1 MRQRGWHCS
10 SKVTPSQQHSPAL
23 LPRGHCPP
31 PQPKQGQLPPSLL
44 HSLLDLGQEGAQDPS
59 PQLTWMMQEER
70 RPGLRGGGCWGWGG
84 HAAGRMPVVTAVR
97 VTGQDLGQAQRN
109 PHYFGVTSPKSIA
122 IVQSPQGDDSRP
134 PPPQPPHGDAQLCS
148 DLGCASI
155 LGTYGVTLWGVI
167 PPTSVPTV
175 GTRKKSYSS
184 RETALSTPALWG
196 GLCHLWAHGL
206 CGGQSTSYSPLSL
219 SPHSSPLLSCPIAA
233 PHHNPSS

>member
-23 LPRGHCPP
+23 LPRGHCPAP
-31 PQPKQGQLPPSLL
+31 PQPKQGQLPPPLL

-134 PPPQPPHGDAQLCS
+134 PPPAPAWGCSAVLRPGVCQHPRHIWGDPM
-148 DLGCASI
+148 GC
-155 LGTYGVTLWGVI
+155 
-167 PPTSVPTV
+167 
-175 GTRKKSYSS
+175 
-184 RETALSTPALWG
+184 
-196 GLCHLWAHGL
+196 H
-206 CGGQSTSYSPLSL
+206 
-219 SPHSSPLLSCPIAA
+219 SPHICTHSGNKEEKLQFQGDSAEHPSSPGGGSVTSGPMGCVGGKALPT
-233 PHHNPSS
+233 PPSV